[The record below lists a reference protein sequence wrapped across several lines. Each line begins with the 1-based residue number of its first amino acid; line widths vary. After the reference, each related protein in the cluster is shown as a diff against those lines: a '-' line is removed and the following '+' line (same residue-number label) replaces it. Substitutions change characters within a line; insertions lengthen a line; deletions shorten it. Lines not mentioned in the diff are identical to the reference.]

1 MSYRQQIQDA
11 IDKYAVAY
19 NELENLQKNPQ
30 EDSKLIPEGDQKTG
44 AIGEYYAMQYCQ
56 KKYPKKGTKISFGN
70 HSQAGWDIEVK
81 EPGKKSFK
89 IQVKTVS
96 AFAAGRKTTPIK
108 VAIFNNVPFKIT
120 GLDLPLSIKKL
131 LAPLDNWHQLFIIYL
146 NKCFL
151 PEAFWIFEPEA
162 FRDKGEGKDK
172 DKDKG
177 EGKDKDKDEGE
188 GEDKDKDEGKGKDK
202 KKSFNLTLPKV
213 MENGKKFVDGSAI
226 FGTKEANK
234 GEKPRVYK
242 YLVNENDEHWQ
253 EVLNEARD
261 GKGLYACLEEDEV
274 IKEKGD

>member
-19 NELENLQKNPQ
+19 NELENLQKKPQ

-96 AFAAGRKTTPIK
+96 AFAAGLKTTPIK
-108 VAIFNNVPFKIT
+108 ILGFSMAPVKASVIDLVKIKE
-120 GLDLPLSIKKL
+120 GKEKIKIL
-131 LAPLDNWHQLFIIYL
+131 EPWNELFIIYL

-151 PEAFWIFEPEA
+151 PIGFWIFEPEA
-162 FRDKGEGKDK
+162 FKDK
-172 DKDKG
+172 ELNKG
-177 EGKDKDKDEGE
+177 
-188 GEDKDKDEGKGKDK
+188 
-202 KKSFNLTLPKV
+202 FNLTLPKV
-213 MENGKKFVDGSAI
+213 MEDGKKFVGGSPYFA
-226 FGTKEANK
+226 GAN
-234 GEKPRVYK
+234 PI
-242 YLVNENDEHWQ
+242 NDEYWDK
-253 EVLNEARD
+253 VLDEALGD
-261 GKGLYACLEEDEV
+261 KDLYGCLDENEV
-274 IKEKGD
+274 IEKKGD